1 MVQSTFYNIRFKHAY
16 TTKGTVP
23 DVSFGTFHEIP
34 AVLLSFMKV
43 SFHFIALIELT
54 SEDVGYQC
62 FLLSSI
68 GPCTQ

>member
-43 SFHFIALIELT
+43 SYHFVALIELT
-54 SEDVGYQC
+54 SEDVGYQLC
-62 FLLSSI
+62 VFFS
-68 GPCTQ
+68 P